1 MNCLKVSCLG
11 GSLESI
17 DCLFLGKI
25 NVISSSD
32 LSVVFQVQRLRETLY
47 SAIVLQVHVVH
58 SNQTL
63 SSFHGSFLAS
73 YHRNLL
79 HRKKNE
85 CTVLLPFLM

>member
-32 LSVVFQVQRLRETLY
+32 LSVVFSGPAFERNF
-47 SAIVLQVHVVH
+47 IFCHC
-58 SNQTL
+58 
-63 SSFHGSFLAS
+63 SSGSCRA
-73 YHRNLL
+73 
-79 HRKKNE
+79 
-85 CTVLLPFLM
+85 